1 MVHSRAGTAVYH
13 GALPWTRPKEN
24 ENLTLNSG
32 ILAWDT
38 KTECIV
44 GDRSLSALV
53 RALTDFLNILSW
65 KIIIILAALCSN
77 SLLFIFS
84 LWNVLT
90 YGNLLLSLCLVDIMF
105 IIDILIN
112 FRTTYVNDQE
122 ESRVNN
128 WPSYYLQL
136 SKQRRHFSKKVNLP
150 NDNAGNSWILRLK
163 SILSLYAHK
172 SR

>member
-1 MVHSRAGTAVYH
+1 MGHYH
-13 GALPWTRPKEN
+13 GQN

-38 KTECIV
+38 KNWVHCRGSITFSTCTSSY
-44 GDRSLSALV
+44 RLFKHFSL
-53 RALTDFLNILSW
+53 

-84 LWNVLT
+84 LWNIQHF
-90 YGNLLLSLCLVDIMF
+90 GNLLLSLCLVDIMF

-136 SKQRRHFSKKVNLP
+136 SKQRRHFSKKENLP
-150 NDNAGNSWILRLK
+150 NDNEGNSWILRLT